1 MSSRDIFGVFAHTS
15 LSLTSFDV
23 FSRPVVVS
31 KDAELVSYD
40 RQRAEVLRRTVR
52 SLVVAGAGAAEQHAR
67 LWQEAL
73 RAIDAAGDPS

>member
-1 MSSRDIFGVFAHTS
+1 M
-15 LSLTSFDV
+15 
-23 FSRPVVVS
+23 
-31 KDAELVSYD
+31 SYD

-73 RAIDAAGDPS
+73 RAIDAAADPS